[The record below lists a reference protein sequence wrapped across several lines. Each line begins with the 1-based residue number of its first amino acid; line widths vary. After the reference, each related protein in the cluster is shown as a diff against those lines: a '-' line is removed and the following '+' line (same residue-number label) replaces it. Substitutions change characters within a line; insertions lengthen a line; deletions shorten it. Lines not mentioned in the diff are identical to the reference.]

1 MSDSILIWVM
11 RLVIVLIALTFHEVA
26 HGFIAYKLGDPTA
39 KMTGRLSL
47 NPLVHLNPIG
57 FLCML
62 IFGFGWAKPVPIFAR
77 NFKNPKRGMAI
88 TALAGP
94 LSNLL
99 LALLATLI
107 TTILGQLTFQSE
119 NLIFRV
125 ASAAYL
131 FFQLMALLNI
141 SLAIFNLIPIPPLD
155 GSRILTIFL
164 PPKAYFRFMR
174 YEQYI
179 GIGFLIF
186 LTLDSRIGLG
196 ITDRILGASVSF
208 VYNGMC
214 QLWGLLPFIK

>member
-1 MSDSILIWVM
+1 MPDNILIWVM

-26 HGFIAYKLGDPTA
+26 HGYVAFKLGDPTA

-47 NPLVHLNPIG
+47 NPLVHLNPVG

-62 IFGFGWAKPVPIFAR
+62 IFGFGWAKPVPIYAR

-94 LSNLL
+94 VSNLL
-99 LALLATLI
+99 LALFATLI
-107 TTILGQLTFQSE
+107 SSVLGSLTFQSE
-119 NLIFRV
+119 NLVFRI

-131 FFQLMALLNI
+131 FFQLMAILNI
-141 SLAIFNLIPIPPLD
+141 SLAIFNLIPVPPLD
-155 GSRILTIFL
+155 GSRILTLVL
-164 PPKAYFRFMR
+164 PPKAYFAFMR

-186 LTLDSRIGLG
+186 LTLDSRIGPG
-196 ITDRILGASVSF
+196 ITDRVLGTAVTF
-208 VYNGMC
+208 IYNGMC
-214 QLWGLLPFIK
+214 RLWSLLPFIG